1 MADKRFNVVF
11 SGKLVDGK
19 PPQEVL
25 AKLCAVLELEQLQV
39 RDIFKG
45 GFGAVILKDADGSK
59 AYALREDLRNAGA
72 ICTVQ
77 EITPPAAPEPLPG
90 DMRTMEAPRPAR
102 PTQRPPQ
109 EARPLR
115 PPPAVVA
122 NSGPGIGAPLF
133 KLILVAVLAGGGWW
147 GYQTYLAPPSP
158 AVQAYTLFAEA
169 LAREEY
175 QKAAEASTGQA
186 RGFVEART
194 QMMALSSMNVYGKEF
209 SLSKP
214 TISSIAGDIA
224 WIKHKRKEEKKS
236 DAGNVILQ
244 VEETVCRIPP
254 GVSSAICKWPVTF
267 LHDVEVAQA
276 DGIWKVTSFK
286 EERLTPLQ

>member
-1 MADKRFNVVF
+1 
-11 SGKLVDGK
+11 
-19 PPQEVL
+19 
-25 AKLCAVLELEQLQV
+25 
-39 RDIFKG
+39 
-45 GFGAVILKDADGSK
+45 
-59 AYALREDLRNAGA
+59 
-72 ICTVQ
+72 VQ

-194 QMMALSSMNVYGKEF
+194 QMMAPSSMKVYGKEF

-224 WIKHKRKEEKKS
+224 WIKHKRKEEKNS

>member
-1 MADKRFNVVF
+1 MADKRYNVVF
-11 SGKLVDGK
+11 SGKLVEDK

-25 AKLCAVLELEQLQV
+25 AKLCSVLELEQQQV
-39 RDIFKG
+39 RELFKG
-45 GFGAVILKDADGSK
+45 GVGAIILKDQDSSK
-59 AYALREDLRNAGA
+59 AYNMREDLRDAGA

-77 EITPPAAPEPLPG
+77 EIIPPKETEPAAG
-90 DMRTMEAPRPAR
+90 DMRPMEVPRQTR
-102 PTQRPPQ
+102 STQRPPQ
-109 EARPLR
+109 DTRPLR

-122 NSGPGIGAPLF
+122 KSGPGVGAIIF
-133 KLILVAVLAGGGWW
+133 KVLLVSALAGGGWW

-158 AVQAYTLFAEA
+158 AFKAYTLFAEA
-169 LAREEY
+169 LAREDY
-175 QKAAEASTGQA
+175 QKAADAATGQA
-186 RGFVEART
+186 RGHAEART
-194 QMMALSSMNVYGKEF
+194 QMMAPSSMKVYGKEF
-209 SLSKP
+209 TMSKP

-236 DAGNVILQ
+236 DAGDVILQ

-267 LHDVEVAQA
+267 LHDVEVSQ
-276 DGIWKVTSFK
+276 DGGAWKVSSFK

>member
-1 MADKRFNVVF
+1 MADKRYNVVF
-11 SGKLVDGK
+11 SGKLVEDR

-25 AKLCAVLELEQLQV
+25 AKLSSVLGLEQQEV
-39 RDIFKG
+39 REIFKG
-45 GFGAVILKDADGSK
+45 GFGAIVLNDQDSSK
-59 AYALREDLRNAGA
+59 AYSMREDLRDAGA

-77 EITPPAAPEPLPG
+77 EIIPPKTAESPTG
-90 DMRTMEAPRPAR
+90 DMRTMEAPRQAR
-102 PTQRPPQ
+102 PTQRPSQ
-109 EARPLR
+109 DSRPLR

-122 NSGPGIGAPLF
+122 KSGPGVGALLF
-133 KLILVAVLAGGGWW
+133 KVILVATLAGGGWW

-158 AVQAYTLFAEA
+158 AFKAYTLFAEA

-175 QKAAEASTGQA
+175 QKATEASTGQA
-186 RGFVEART
+186 RGHAEART
-194 QMMALSSMNVYGKEF
+194 QMMAPSSMKIYGKEL
-209 SLSKP
+209 SMSKP

-236 DAGNVILQ
+236 DAGNVIIL

-267 LHDVEVAQA
+267 LHNVEVAQA
-276 DGIWKVTSFK
+276 EGTWKVSSFK